1 MLRLLATN
9 EEDDIALGRVDV
21 CILQQK
27 HAVYTVFLKHGKLD
41 EQANWTCQLLA
52 DDEVLLAP
60 GLHTALE
67 EAWGWSSIGTHAFE
81 QGEQVSAGL
90 VTAVIC
96 ISQGR
101 HHARGKKER
110 RKSGSGSGR
119 QKKFAKNKRRSL
131 GRFWFSAWL
140 SHCCKISVYR
150 CCHSIATSPP

>member
-9 EEDDIALGRVDV
+9 EEDDIPLGRVDV

-67 EAWGWSSIGTHAFE
+67 EAWGRSSIGTHAFE

-90 VTAVIC
+90 LTAVIC

-101 HHARGKKER
+101 HHARGKRKGEKVAVAVGR
-110 RKSGSGSGR
+110 RNSPKINEGHLAVSGLVRG
-119 QKKFAKNKRRSL
+119 
-131 GRFWFSAWL
+131 
-140 SHCCKISVYR
+140 
-150 CCHSIATSPP
+150 

>member
-9 EEDDIALGRVDV
+9 EKDDIALGGVDV

-27 HAVYTVFLKHGKLD
+27 HAVYTVFLKHRELD
-41 EQANWTCQLLA
+41 EQADRTRQLLA

-67 EAWGWSSIGTHAFE
+67 EAWGESSIGTHAFE
-81 QGEQVSAGL
+81 QGEQVSASL

-101 HHARGKKER
+101 HHARGKGKR
-110 RKSGSGSGR
+110 REGGSGR
-119 QKKFAKNKRRSL
+119 QTKSPKINGSHFAVSGLVR
-131 GRFWFSAWL
+131 WL
-140 SHCCKISVYR
+140 SHSVQSPYGYGHTR
-150 CCHSIATSPP
+150 APATP